1 MKQKFKG
8 FFRSL
13 FKNKKIFIPLGV
25 LIFGVIVI
33 IMIGLRTEGNSG
45 PKAKNNNTNQKGKTN
60 SNTVS
65 SNNSKTKKNNNNQKS
80 QKPNSSNRPTA
91 ANLSSAISS
100 AQKRGAITA
109 EQAKLLEEKNIEIK
123 KFSES
128 IKDKDDSELM
138 QITSKKRSELRKW
151 ASQNKL
157 PDNFIYIIMRAN
169 GI

>member
-25 LIFGVIVI
+25 LIFGFIVI
-33 IMIGLRTEGNSG
+33 IIIGLRTGGNSG
-45 PKAKNNNTNQKGKTN
+45 PKTKNNNTNQKGKTN

-138 QITSKKRSELRKW
+138 QIVSKKRSELRKW